1 MLECHME
8 ELIAKFPEDFFPGKG
23 FVADHHQR
31 KNLIELKAQPLKIA
45 DADQVGRY
53 KTALQEHGEKRII
66 MWLVSPRIPTH
77 VRESLDDFSIEY
89 EEIHVAKFRQVAEE
103 RGFLISEESAT
114 RTETPTRPEQKTF
127 REKDAEFNSTRNGVS
142 KGGMSIPDAM
152 DRVGKRLQGL
162 CGDRPIPR
170 TAIIEEVL
178 KLGNWP
184 PHSIIPSD
192 FCYNHTN
199 AAARPLEDRVFL
211 KVQEARGLY

>member
-23 FVADHHQR
+23 FVLIGRQVTFPGVGRFDLLFADHHQR
-31 KNLIELKAQPLKIA
+31 KNLIDLKAQPLKIA

-127 REKDAEFNSTRNGVS
+127 REKDAFEKERCFKGRDEHSRRNGS
-142 KGGMSIPDAM
+142 GWKAPTRAM
-152 DRVGKRLQGL
+152 R
-162 CGDRPIPR
+162 
-170 TAIIEEVL
+170 
-178 KLGNWP
+178 
-184 PHSIIPSD
+184 
-192 FCYNHTN
+192 
-199 AAARPLEDRVFL
+199 
-211 KVQEARGLY
+211 